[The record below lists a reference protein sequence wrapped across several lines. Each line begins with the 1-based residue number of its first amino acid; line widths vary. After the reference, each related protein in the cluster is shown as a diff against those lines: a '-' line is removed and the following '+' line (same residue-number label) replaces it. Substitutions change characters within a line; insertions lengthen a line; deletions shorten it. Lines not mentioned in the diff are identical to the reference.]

1 MNVQSGLVDVSRP
14 VIIMT
19 VDSLVDVGMVMN
31 FYLTE
36 KHVTKVRLGIVFVR

>member
-1 MNVQSGLVDVSRP
+1 MNVRSGLVDVSRP

-36 KHVTKVRLGIVFVR
+36 KHVTKVSK